1 MSPQSSPATLHIIR
15 VEQDIINDT
24 GLYEVAYSND
34 HAEEHQPQIR
44 QFLGEQPLM
53 QFLERDVGKDVGEA
67 RHVIDEVRAGRHV
80 HIPVKWSEQEV
91 AKFGLG
97 TPRKAA

>member
-1 MSPQSSPATLHIIR
+1 MSPHSSPATLHIIR

-24 GLYEVAYSND
+24 GLYEVAYSNGG
-34 HAEEHQPQIR
+34 AEEHQPRIR

-53 QFLERDVGKDVGEA
+53 QFLERDLGKDVAEA
-67 RHVIDEVRAGRHV
+67 RHIVDSVRAGKHV
-80 HIPVKWSEQEV
+80 HVAIDWSEQDV
-91 AKFGLG
+91 ARFGLG

>member
-24 GLYEVAYSND
+24 GLYEVAYSNGGQQ
-34 HAEEHQPQIR
+34 HQPQIR

-53 QFLERDVGKDVGEA
+53 QFLKSDVGKDVSEA
-67 RHVIDEVRAGRHV
+67 RRIVDKVRAGEHV
-80 HIPVKWSEQEV
+80 HVSVDWSEQDV
-91 AKFGLG
+91 ARFGLG

>member
-24 GLYEVAYSND
+24 GLYEVAYSQD
-34 HAEEHQPQIR
+34 GAQQHQPQIR

-53 QFLERDVGKDVGEA
+53 QFLERDVGKHATEA
-67 RHVIDEVRAGRHV
+67 RHIVDRVRGGGHV
-80 HIPVKWSEQEV
+80 HVPVDWSEPDI
-91 AKFGLG
+91 ARFGLG